1 MQCSSLIAVTPVH
14 LIMSLSQSY
23 ILLKVIKCVLHLMS
37 KRKVCFTFH
46 KEVKI
51 LGAAG
56 SIFTSCTQTM
66 LVRCKKQK
74 TKELENTSFE
84 ASPFSFPPEKPDT

>member
-1 MQCSSLIAVTPVH
+1 
-14 LIMSLSQSY
+14 MSLSQSY

-46 KEVKI
+46 KGVKI
-51 LGAAG
+51 LGAAS

-74 TKELENTSFE
+74 TKELEKTSFE
-84 ASPFSFPPEKPDT
+84 ASPFSFPPEQPDT